1 MKHIIPEPILVQQT
15 IIANN
20 IQEALQQLHPL
31 IDTRIHEGIVAI
43 RVFDIN
49 NRRTTLK

>member
-1 MKHIIPEPILVQQT
+1 MKHIIAEPILVQQA
-15 IIANN
+15 IIAND

-31 IDTRIHEGIVAI
+31 IDARIHESIVAI

-49 NRRTTLK
+49 NRRTALK